1 MPRWAYIIL
10 IGCLSVLGAFA
21 ETPVTSP
28 CPPGA
33 MGSVTP
39 TPTNPCGLN
48 QKDLKEAEVA
58 FERGVKLKNAQH
70 LPEAFDQFEKAAH
83 LNPANINYL
92 TAREYTRE
100 QVAFNHIEQ
109 GNQDLAKGR
118 NVEAM
123 ANFRD
128 ALQIDPSNE
137 FAAQRLRDSLGE
149 WKPERPLKPLIAA
162 SSEEIT
168 VNPRPLRVDFHYRGD
183 IVPLLQQIG
192 NTFGVQISIDPTVMP
207 RNVRFDVQ
215 NVDFF
220 QAMKLAGNVSKTFW
234 APVSSDQVVVALDTA
249 ENHRQYDRMVMRTFY
264 VPDAGSQPALAEL
277 ANALRILFEIR
288 FINLAPPTSTLI
300 VRAPQ
305 AMVDAATT
313 FLENLDQ
320 ARPQVMLDVN
330 VYQIDHTYLRNFGLN
345 LPAQFTMF
353 NIPAGALAALGGSSI
368 QDLVN
373 QLIANGGINQAGN
386 TSISALLAQL
396 QNQQNSIFAQPFAT
410 FGNGLTLMGLA
421 FPTISA
427 NAGLN
432 ESFVK
437 SLEHATLRAGQDA
450 AATFR
455 VGTRFPILNA
465 SFAPIFN
472 SSSISKVIQNQ
483 SFTAAFPSFNYE
495 DLGLTIKAKPQ
506 VHGNENVTLD
516 LEIQIR
522 SLGAQSLNGVP
533 IINNRE
539 YKGMITLKN
548 GEPGVVAGIIST
560 SEQRSMSGIPGF
572 AQISGI
578 SNVSGFNTNNNEENE
593 LLVVITPHVV
603 LENQG
608 NGSEI
613 FLGVK

>member
-10 IGCLSVLGAFA
+10 SGWMLVLGAFA
-21 ETPVTSP
+21 ETPVNSP
-28 CPPGA
+28 CPPNG
-33 MGSVTP
+33 MGSIAP
-39 TPTNPCGLN
+39 TPANPCGLSH
-48 QKDLKEAEVA
+48 KDLKDAEAA
-58 FERGVKLKNAQH
+58 FERGLKLKNAQH
-70 LPEAFDQFEKAAH
+70 LPEAFDEFEKAAR

-100 QVAFNHIEQ
+100 QVAFNRIEQ
-109 GNQDLAKGR
+109 GNKDLANGR

-123 ANFRD
+123 ASFRD
-128 ALQIDPSNE
+128 ALQLDPGNE

-149 WKPERPLKPLIAA
+149 WKPDRPLKPLITA

-168 VNPRPLRVDFHYRGD
+168 VNPRALHADFHYRGD
-183 IVPLLQQIG
+183 VVPLYQQIG
-192 NTFGVQISIDPTVMP
+192 NTFGVQVSLDPTVMP

-215 NVDFF
+215 NVEFF
-220 QAMKLAGNVSKTFW
+220 QAMKLAGDVSKTFW
-234 APVSSDQVVVALDTA
+234 APVSNNQVVVALDTP

-264 VPDAGSQPALAEL
+264 LPDAGSQPALAEL
-277 ANALRILFEIR
+277 ANALRILFEVR
-288 FINLAPPTSTLI
+288 FINLQPSSSSIT

-305 AMVDAATT
+305 AMVDGATT

-320 ARPQVMLDVN
+320 TRPQVMLDVM

-353 NIPAGALAALGGSSI
+353 NIPAGALAALGGTSI
-368 QDLVN
+368 QDLIN
-373 QLIANGGINQAGN
+373 QLIANGGINQAN
-386 TSISALLAQL
+386 TTSISALLAQL
-396 QNQQNSIFAQPFAT
+396 QNQQNSIFSQPFAT
-410 FGNGLTLMGLA
+410 FGNGLTLMGVA

-427 NAGLN
+427 HAGLN

-437 SLEHATLRAGQDA
+437 SLEHATLRAGQGA
-450 AATFR
+450 PATFR

-472 SSSISKVIQNQ
+472 SAAISQVISNQ

-506 VHGNENVTLD
+506 VHGNEDVTLD

-522 SLGAQSLNGVP
+522 SLGAQQLNGVP

-560 SEQRSMSGIPGF
+560 SEQRSLTGIPGF

-578 SNVSGFNTNNNEENE
+578 SNITGFNTNNNEENE
-593 LLVVITPHVV
+593 LLIVIAPHLVS
-603 LENQG
+603 ENQG
-608 NGSEI
+608 NAGEI